1 MHGTLFLLKI
11 VGKLLAQ
18 TLSAYIHSF
27 RHVWQPL
34 MDELGQSMRLGF
46 IV

>member
-1 MHGTLFLLKI
+1 MYGTLFLLKK

-18 TLSAYIHSF
+18 TLSAYVHSF

-34 MDELGQSMRLGF
+34 MAELGQSIRF
-46 IV
+46 HSTV